1 MKLKIIKSVLVILL
15 AFNYLSAKS
24 QEKINKDPK
33 KAALYSSILPG
44 AGQFYTKKYWK
55 IPIIYAGIATSLY
68 YVIESNTKFKNYRDG
83 YLERIS
89 GNGLVYSEYSNA
101 QLVTL
106 TNYHKRN
113 REVSTLCLLGVYLI
127 NIIDASVNAHL
138 FSYDINEDLSLILQP
153 LYMHDTE
160 TAGILLSLN
169 L

>member
-1 MKLKIIKSVLVILL
+1 MKLNIIKFFLVILL
-15 AFNYLSAKS
+15 VLNYFSAES
-24 QEKINKDPK
+24 QEKANKDPR

-83 YLERIS
+83 YLDRIS
-89 GNGLVYSEYSNA
+89 GNNHVFSEYSNA

-113 REVSTLCLLGVYLI
+113 REVSTLCLLGIYLI

-138 FSYDINEDLSLILQP
+138 FSYDINEDLSLIVQP
-153 LYMHDTE
+153 LYIHETE
-160 TAGILLSLN
+160 SAGILLSLN

>member
-1 MKLKIIKSVLVILL
+1 MKLSIIKFFLVILFFL
-15 AFNYLSAKS
+15 NYFSAKS
-24 QEKINKDPK
+24 QEKANKDPR

-68 YVIESNTKFKNYRDG
+68 YVIESDRKFRNYRNG
-83 YLERIS
+83 YLDRIS
-89 GNGLVYSEYSNA
+89 GNDLVYSEYSNA

-138 FSYDINEDLSLILQP
+138 FNYDINEDLSLIVQP
-153 LYMHDTE
+153 LYIHETE